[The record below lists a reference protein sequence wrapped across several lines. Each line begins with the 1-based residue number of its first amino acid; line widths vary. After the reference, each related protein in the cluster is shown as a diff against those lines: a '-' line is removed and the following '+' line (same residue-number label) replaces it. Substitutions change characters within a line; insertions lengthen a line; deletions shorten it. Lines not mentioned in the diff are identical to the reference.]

1 MIRGV
6 RLGRGRRSGEGLRV
20 APAMGSAERRAAERF
35 RERVRHRAGWRFEDV
50 GMTLLA
56 WEGDVVLG
64 CIGIARSRDGR
75 FLMEER
81 GVRVPGWIPRA
92 GTGEV
97 SRWAALPRHG
107 LSVQVRL
114 AEAAALWM
122 REEGLTHA
130 IGLLTP
136 EGRRRLERAGLP
148 LSALGLPQPVLAA
161 GRRMPMHP
169 VWTPI
174 PDLARRT
181 AACRRRAV
189 GHADME
195 DYLNLA

>member
-1 MIRGV
+1 MRG
-6 RLGRGRRSGEGLRV
+6 LRSRPAPSGGDLRV
-20 APAMGSAERRAAERF
+20 APAIGRLERRAAERF
-35 RERVRHRAGWRFEDV
+35 RERVRHRAGWRFADD

-56 WEGDVVLG
+56 WQDDVVLG

-92 GTGEV
+92 STGEV

-107 LSVQVRL
+107 LAVQVRL

-136 EGRRRLERAGLP
+136 DGRRRLQRAGLP
-148 LSALGLPQPVLAA
+148 MSALGAPQAVLAA
-161 GRRMPMHP
+161 GRRTPMHP

-174 PDLARRT
+174 PDLARWT
-181 AACRRRAV
+181 AVCRRRTAGV
-189 GHADME
+189 AGLE